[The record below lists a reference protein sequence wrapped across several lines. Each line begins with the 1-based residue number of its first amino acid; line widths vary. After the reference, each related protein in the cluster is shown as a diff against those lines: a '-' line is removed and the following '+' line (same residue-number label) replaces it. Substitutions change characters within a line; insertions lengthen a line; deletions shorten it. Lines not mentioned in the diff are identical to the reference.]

1 MMVRVKAN
9 RAKAKLKA
17 GETLIGTYM
26 RHRDAGIS
34 EILCYLG
41 FDFILFDSEHGP
53 IAEVD
58 AENLARVCELTEC
71 TPIIRVNTNMAS
83 MIGRNLDTGM
93 QGVQIPMVNSAD
105 EARAAVRAA
114 KYQPIG
120 ARGLAAARA
129 AHFGQLL
136 PFTYK
141 DHIEKSNEET
151 MVIVQI
157 ETPQAI
163 DNLPQIVE
171 VPDIDVIFIGPTDLS
186 NSLGHP
192 GDFKH
197 ADVQRAFDRIIS
209 IVSKTD
215 KKLGVL
221 AATTEAVIDWKG
233 RGARYI
239 MTVFEAILGPA
250 VRNFLATVRQA

>member
-1 MMVRVKAN
+1 
-9 RAKAKLKA
+9 
-17 GETLIGTYM
+17 
-26 RHRDAGIS
+26 
-34 EILCYLG
+34 
-41 FDFILFDSEHGP
+41 
-53 IAEVD
+53 
-58 AENLARVCELTEC
+58 
-71 TPIIRVNTNMAS
+71 
-83 MIGRNLDTGM
+83 M
-93 QGVQIPMVNSAD
+93 QGVQIPMVNSAE

-129 AHFGQLL
+129 AHFGQLQ

-163 DNLPQIVE
+163 DNLPQIAE
-171 VPDIDVIFIGPTDLS
+171 VPNIDVIFIGPTDLS

-197 ADVQRAFDRIIS
+197 PDVQHAFDRIVS

-221 AATTEAVIDWKG
+221 AATTEAVIDWQR